1 MAQVADIITD
11 AYRESNL
18 IAVNATPT
26 ADETT
31 EGLNR
36 LQALIKSTLGTD
48 VSYIMEDW
56 TLANATTITRP
67 SGVPLTSAQASAY
80 YIQPQSR
87 IMASLTVATSVSL
100 DPYPN
105 DGQRFSVIDVAGNFG
120 TYNLTIAG
128 NGRLVNGGASLVLST
143 NSEVRE
149 FMFRSDIG
157 DWVEIDT
164 FTTADNLPFPTDFD
178 DYFITSLAMRLNRRY
193 GREMS
198 PESVARLNEQRGAII
213 QRYKQSRLSGIK
225 EQMNFAPPQG

>member
-1 MAQVADIITD
+1 MTQVSDIITD

-26 ADETT
+26 SDETT

-36 LQALIKSTLGTD
+36 LQALIKSTIGTD
-48 VSYIMEDW
+48 VGYVMEDW
-56 TLANATTITRP
+56 TITSATAITRP
-67 SGVPLTSAQASAY
+67 SGVALTAAQASAY
-80 YIQPQSR
+80 YIEPQSR
-87 IMASLTVATSVSL
+87 LMASLTVATAINL

-105 DGQRFSVIDVAGNFG
+105 DGQRFSVVDVAGNFG
-120 TYNLTIAG
+120 TYNLTISG
-128 NGRLVNGGASLVLST
+128 NGRLINGSSSLVLST
-143 NSEVRE
+143 NSEIRE

-164 FTTADNLPFPTDFD
+164 FTTSDALPFPADFD

-198 PESVARLNEQRGAII
+198 PESIARLNEQRMAIV
-213 QRYKQSRLSGIK
+213 QRYKQSRLDTVK
-225 EQMNFAPPQG
+225 MMAPPAPPA